1 MNQPRFLVLT
11 AAALLLLISA
21 CSTPKDLT
29 GPTLAP
35 QFGTRNYDSVE
46 DVAYGKAGY
55 LYAVG
60 VWGNTRDT
68 REGGDEYDDAGGGE
82 SDAFLRRY
90 DRSGNLVWENFLD
103 VEPGWEYAS
112 AKYRA
117 AAHAVAVDGSGNAFV
132 AWSAEY
138 LAYDSQTG
146 RFYTFD
152 KFDFLSKYSPGGIRL
167 WRVATDSAASDLA
180 TDSTGNVYATS
191 RGALTKYTASGSR
204 SWSKVNGVTP
214 TGVAV
219 SSSNH
224 VYIVRGDGY
233 VIKYTSSGTQLFAKT
248 SALDGRNATDYKIA
262 VGVGDE
268 LYVTGSY
275 MYDYDTTEDIC
286 DSPAATISYYVRL
299 YKIGKDGV
307 RQWFRNTATQRVG
320 EFYSCWDGGHR
331 DGWGSEDGLNVATD
345 STGNA
350 YVATGA
356 NNGDAVVTK
365 HNRSGTLTWSK
376 TFSSGFDLD
385 GATSVA
391 TYDGSEVFVGAVTY
405 GSLAHRNLGGSDAV
419 LREMN
424 GSGNR
429 VWTR

>member
-1 MNQPRFLVLT
+1 MSQPRFLVPT
-11 AAALLLLISA
+11 AATLLLLVSA
-21 CSTPKDLT
+21 CSTPKDFND
-29 GPTLAP
+29 PTLAP

-68 REGGDEYDDAGGGE
+68 REGGSDYDDSGGGE

-112 AKYRA
+112 SNYRA
-117 AAHAVAVDGSGNAFV
+117 AAYAVAVDSIGNAFV

-138 LAYDSQTG
+138 LTYNSDNG
-146 RFYTFD
+146 EFYPFE
-152 KFDFLSKYSPGGIRL
+152 KHAFLSKYSPSGNRL

-180 TDSTGNVYATS
+180 TDSTGNVYATFA
-191 RGALTKYTASGSR
+191 GALSKYTASGAR
-204 SWSKVNGVTP
+204 SWSKVNGVRP
-214 TGVAV
+214 TGVTV

-224 VYIVRGDGY
+224 VYIVREDGY
-233 VIKYTSSGTQLFAKT
+233 VQKYTSNGTQLFAKT
-248 SALDGRNATDYKIA
+248 SALDGRNATNYKIA
-262 VGVGDE
+262 AGVGDE

-275 MYDYDTTEDIC
+275 MYDYDSQGDTC
-286 DSPAATISYYVRL
+286 DTPSYIVSSYVRL
-299 YKIGKDGV
+299 YKVGKDGA
-307 RQWFRNTATQRVG
+307 RQWFRNTATQRVH
-320 EFYSCWDGGHR
+320 EYYDCWDSGHS
-331 DGWGSEDGLNVATD
+331 DGWGSGDGLSVATD
-345 STGNA
+345 SAGNA

-356 NNGDAVVTK
+356 SNGDAVVTK
-365 HNRSGTLTWSK
+365 HNRLGTLAWSK
-376 TFSSGFDLD
+376 SFSSGPSLD

-391 TYDGSEVFVGAVTY
+391 TYDGSEVFVGGVTY
-405 GSLAHRNLGGSDAV
+405 GSLVHRNLGGSDAV

-424 GSGNR
+424 SSGDR